1 MARRSRIR
9 GDFKLRRTLRNIHTT
24 MDNELRP
31 TMQKCADRILGTMQQ
46 LIPKDTGE
54 AAGAL
59 TAFVSKSG
67 LDAEIGLRGKRD
79 NRRFFYMRFI
89 EYGTKGYSGSM
100 YRRADINAIGG
111 EHTKNRDTSQL
122 TGRRNRSRQRDVKN
136 KSDGAHFFGKFPDIP
151 ARPAHPWL
159 RPALQVN
166 REFVLM
172 EVEAAISRTLRKA
185 SKGAGYE

>member
-1 MARRSRIR
+1 MARCSRLR
-9 GDFKLRRTLRNIHTT
+9 GDFNLRRTLRNIHTT

-46 LIPKDTGE
+46 LIPKDTGA

-59 TAFVSKSG
+59 TVFVSKSG
-67 LDAEIGLRGKRD
+67 LDAEIGLRGKGI
-79 NRRFFYMRFI
+79 NKQFFYMRFI

-111 EHTKNRDTSQL
+111 QHAKNRDTSQL
-122 TGRRNRSRQRDVKN
+122 SGRRNGIRQRDVKN

-166 REFVLM
+166 REFVM
-172 EVEAAISRTLRKA
+172 AEIEAAVSRTLIKA
-185 SKGAGYE
+185 SKGAGNV

>member
-1 MARRSRIR
+1 MARRSRLR

-46 LIPKDTGE
+46 LIPKDTGA

-59 TAFVSKSG
+59 TAYISKSG
-67 LDAEIGLRGKRD
+67 LDAEIGLRGKRI
-79 NRRFFYMRFI
+79 NRQFFYMRFI
-89 EYGTKGYSGSM
+89 EFGTKGYTGGK
-100 YRRADINAIGG
+100 RAGD
-111 EHTKNRDTSQL
+111 
-122 TGRRNRSRQRDVKN
+122 RNQRVSN
-136 KSDGAHFFGKFPDIP
+136 KSDGAHFFGKYPDIP

-166 REFVLM
+166 REFVM
-172 EVEAAISRTLRKA
+172 AEIEAAVSRTLIKA
-185 SKGAGYE
+185 SRGAGNG